1 MNGLDYLG
9 AEEASADRDANSSEF
24 DVSTD
29 VNDDPD
35 DVREIIIPGET
46 PRDRWRKWG
55 RFVHAFSR
63 DDVHMGDDVRTIP
76 TVGAVY
82 TDAKTV
88 TAVQSALVKRGY
100 DLGKSGPAG
109 DGVDGVLGP
118 KTKAAIKK
126 LQGNAGIDQAGVIDT
141 QVLQALGNLT
151 PGVLPP
157 GVTMEGRAAV
167 QAQVALDAATAAEHA
182 VTPSDAVQL
191 AQKVAEVAAVASPP
205 PPPAVQA
212 AVAAALVVAKAAK
225 TPTQAIAAAVA
236 VQAAAKD
243 VHAAVSPS
251 WFASPAWS
259 GGPARWQVGVGAGL
273 GMTVLGAGLA
283 LLLGGRS

>member
-9 AEEASADRDANSSEF
+9 ADEAADRDVNSSEF
-24 DVSTD
+24 DVNTD

-35 DVREIIIPGET
+35 DVREMIIPGET

-55 RFVHAFSR
+55 QFTRQFSR
-63 DDVHMGDDVRTIP
+63 EGVHMGGEVTIP
-76 TVGAVY
+76 TADANY

-88 TAVQSALVKRGY
+88 AAVQQALVNKGY
-100 DLGKSGPAG
+100 DLGSSGPASN
-109 DGVDGVLGP
+109 GVDGVFGP

-126 LQGNAGIDQAGVIDT
+126 MQTDANLTQSGIIDEGVIM
-141 QVLQALGNLT
+141 ALKVT

-191 AQKVAEVAAVASPP
+191 AQKVAEVAAAAAPP
-205 PPPAVQA
+205 PPPAVQEK
-212 AVAAALVVAKAAK
+212 VQAALVIAKAAK
-225 TPTQAIAAAVA
+225 TSAQAIVAAAAIQV
-236 VQAAAKD
+236 AAKD
-243 VHAAVSPS
+243 VHAAVKPS
-251 WFASPAWS
+251 FFETPAWS
-259 GGPARWQVGVGAGL
+259 GGPPRWQVGVGAGL
-273 GMTVLGAGLA
+273 GVSVVATGLA
-283 LLLGGRS
+283 LLFGGRR